1 MILYCGHLPHLV
13 CWWSLRVAITTLQFL
28 CDHSVLQHVEQF
40 GNDAINIKT
49 ICKISPPYSNW
60 ITLTFSCIFIR
71 HPWYNNSFAMSK
83 YPRMAAKCKAVRPS
97 YKWNKKNYKWIWIRQ
112 KLVISNIIILYV
124 DIHASFN
131 QIKYH
136 TTKSTT
142 SCIVYRSSRILL
154 LCIIFYIRMSCE
166 EKLMKM
172 LFLISYTTA
181 IWIIE
186 IRIHAV
192 I

>member
-1 MILYCGHLPHLV
+1 MMLSILRL
-13 CWWSLRVAITTLQFL
+13 F
-28 CDHSVLQHVEQF
+28 
-40 GNDAINIKT
+40 
-49 ICKISPPYSNW
+49 ISPPYSNW

-112 KLVISNIIILYV
+112 KWVISNIIILYV

-142 SCIVYRSSRILL
+142 SCIVCRSSRILL
-154 LCIIFYIRMSCE
+154 LCIIFYIRMSCK

-172 LFLISYTTA
+172 LFLTLLPYGLLKFAFTPSSKHCFTSSKLLL
-181 IWIIE
+181 
-186 IRIHAV
+186 
-192 I
+192 